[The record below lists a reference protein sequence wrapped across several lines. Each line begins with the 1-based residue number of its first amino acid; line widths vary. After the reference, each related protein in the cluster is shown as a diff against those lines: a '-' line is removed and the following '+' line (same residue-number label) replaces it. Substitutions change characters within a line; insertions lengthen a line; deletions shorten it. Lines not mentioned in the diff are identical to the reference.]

1 MTTPHTIERIWP
13 GYTVAVLASGPSL
26 TPAIAGRL
34 RKEADR
40 VIAVNAAHRLAPWAD
55 ALVALD
61 GNWPAEYRTFEGMRI
76 TGVADDDLNALYIGP
91 RFETIR
97 LAEGHTIEVANSG
110 LTAVRLAAQM
120 GAATIIL
127 AGFDWPAREGHF
139 YDDSPEEYP
148 GNVEGLAAIVAELT
162 AAGITVR
169 AATPTVAVP
178 TVPAVPAGKAPRA
191 KAPAPTPAPTPMPA
205 PADAVPEP
213 AP

>member
-26 TPAIAGRL
+26 TQALADRL

-55 ALVALD
+55 VLVALD
-61 GNWPAEYRTFEGMRI
+61 GNWPADYRTFEGMRI

-91 RFETIR
+91 RFEIIR

-139 YDDSPEEYP
+139 YDDAPDVYP
-148 GNVEGLAAIVAELT
+148 GNVEGLAAIVAELQ
-162 AAGITVR
+162 AAGVTVR

-178 TVPAVPAGKAPRA
+178 TAPHAHTGKAQRA
-191 KAPAPTPAPTPMPA
+191 KAPAPTPAPTPVPDA
-205 PADAVPEP
+205 AVPEP